1 MQKDLKNVTA
11 REARKTTV
19 AVSVVLI
26 LASLVLWYR
35 ERMTAAGAA
44 VTLAVLLL
52 AIGAFM
58 PGTAKLF
65 HRGWMTIAFAL
76 GYVNSQII
84 LTLVYFLVFVPYG
97 VLSRIF
103 GRDPLDVRS
112 KPRDSYWHRRSKTR
126 QEADGFERLF

>member
-1 MQKDLKNVTA
+1 MQKDLKNVST
-11 REARKTTV
+11 REARKTAFV
-19 AVSVVLI
+19 VSAVLI
-26 LASLVLWYR
+26 LATLIFWYR
-35 ERMTAAGAA
+35 DRMTAAS
-44 VTLAVLLL
+44 TTMILAVVLL
-52 AIGAFM
+52 AIGSLM

-76 GYVNSQII
+76 GYVNSRII

-97 VLSRIF
+97 VLSRVF

-112 KPRDSYWHRRSKTR
+112 EPRDSYWHRRKITR